1 MPLEAP
7 LMTACF
13 TLQAPTSHDLLIR
26 AELAAETF
34 TDLDR
39 ARDVALGLCQELGL
53 DIEIVRSFG
62 AASCVWE
69 VYDAAT
75 YD

>member
-1 MPLEAP
+1 
-7 LMTACF
+7 MTGYF

-26 AELAAETF
+26 AELASETF

-39 ARDVALGLCQELGL
+39 ARDVALGLCQEHGL

-69 VYDAAT
+69 VYDAAS
-75 YD
+75 YA

>member
-1 MPLEAP
+1 MTPL
-7 LMTACF
+7 F
-13 TLQAPTSHDLLIR
+13 TLQAPSSGDPDLR

-39 ARDVALGLCQELGL
+39 ARDIALSLCQEYGL
-53 DIEIVRSFG
+53 DIEVVRSFG

-75 YD
+75 YA

>member
-1 MPLEAP
+1 
-7 LMTACF
+7 MTDCF
-13 TLQAPTSHDLLIR
+13 TLQAPTSQDLLIR

-34 TDLDR
+34 SDLDR
-39 ARDVALGLCQELGL
+39 ARDVALGLCQEHGL

-75 YD
+75 YA

>member
-1 MPLEAP
+1 
-7 LMTACF
+7 MTAYF
-13 TLQAPTSHDLLIR
+13 TLQAPTCADRLLC

-34 TDLDR
+34 SDLDR
-39 ARDVALGLCQELGL
+39 ARDVALGLCQDHGL

-69 VYDAAT
+69 VYDAST
-75 YD
+75 YA

>member
-1 MPLEAP
+1 MTPL
-7 LMTACF
+7 F
-13 TLQAPTSHDLLIR
+13 SLQAPASADPALL

-39 ARDVALGLCQELGL
+39 ARDVAVSLCHEYGA
-53 DIEIVRSFG
+53 DIEVVHSVG
-62 AASCVWE
+62 PASCVWE

-75 YD
+75 YA